1 MGIFNDQSS
10 HQSFGKRIQGSPGIG
25 FSLTQKGKYDLNYK
39 KLTNVA
45 VSNDAITK
53 HQLDTA
59 MTDKHDNNRD
69 IDLKDTGNVINS
81 KQQTFNEMTTNR
93 ETLVCYKDV
102 RDVFISLK
110 ESVFA
115 METHLDMGNSYI
127 YNVKSPINNYQETS
141 KGNVDGKLDK
151 NVNTSVVQNVIIII
165 IIIHFI

>member
-1 MGIFNDQSS
+1 
-10 HQSFGKRIQGSPGIG
+10 
-25 FSLTQKGKYDLNYK
+25 
-39 KLTNVA
+39 
-45 VSNDAITK
+45 
-53 HQLDTA
+53 

-110 ESVFA
+110 ESVFP

-151 NVNTSVVQNVIIII
+151 NVNTSVVQNNIQKVMRQVLYKADKRDFESYIKRDGSLNMTGNLQLNNSRIKGLPTTTPQSGDEAILKD
-165 IIIHFI
+165 